1 MSTPTRP
8 TMTLSHTGTAGVRPL
23 AAAIHPLAASRVG
36 ASERPACPLPPADA
50 RADGERRAVPGAA
63 VKVPRFFQAELRQLT
78 IGYMPLLD
86 SAPLLWAAH
95 RGYFH
100 SQGLAVNLVRE
111 VSWASLRDRLAYGAL
126 DAAQCLAPMPVAATL
141 GADGVGVPL
150 MTGLCLSQGGSAIT
164 LSRSVAQRIGFTAG
178 MAPLDSAHA
187 VARFVRDGGRLRL
200 AHVFAFSMH
209 HYLLRDWLALGGI
222 EENDPNIEFRV
233 APPPQMVRLL
243 ESGAVDGF
251 CVGEPWNTAAVRG
264 NLGVIVTP
272 TRAIWDGGADKVLG
286 VTCEWA
292 GRYPQTHRAVI
303 VALMLALRDLA
314 TQDVARELAGLLI
327 KRKALSVPEAWIESA
342 LQGPDATSA
351 PRFAVGLNAFPRRSQ
366 MMWCA
371 LQMLRWRQWAR
382 PVSLQSVTSQV
393 CDGRA
398 FEDAASALRFP
409 LPAVDSVREGAGP
422 VALGM
427 DGSTIE
433 TRFIS
438 GGELDPAHPAAYL
451 TERGWMP
458 EAADAA
464 VRG

>member
-1 MSTPTRP
+1 MRSGLRHFRP
-8 TMTLSHTGTAGVRPL
+8 EIS
-23 AAAIHPLAASRVG
+23 
-36 ASERPACPLPPADA
+36 
-50 RADGERRAVPGAA
+50 
-63 VKVPRFFQAELRQLT
+63 KLT

-100 SQGLAVNLVRE
+100 DAGLSVSLVRE

-150 MTGLCLSQGGSAIT
+150 VTGLCLSQGGSAIT
-164 LSRSVAQRIGFTAG
+164 LSRSVADRIGLTPRID
-178 MAPLDSAHA
+178 PLSSARA
-187 VARFVRDGGRLRL
+187 VAAYLRRGGRLRL
-200 AHVFAFSMH
+200 AHVFPFSMH

-222 EENDPNIEFRV
+222 ADEVEAIEFRV

-272 TRAIWDGGADKVLG
+272 TSAIWDGGADKVLG
-286 VTCEWA
+286 VTREWA
-292 GRYPQTHRAVI
+292 QLHPQTHRAMLSAV
-303 VALMLALRDLA
+303 MLALHDLA
-314 TQDVARELAGLLI
+314 TLDVVQELSGLLT
-327 KRKALSVPEAWIESA
+327 KRKVIAVPEAWIESA
-342 LQGPDATSA
+342 LKGPEAICP
-351 PRFAVGLNAFPRRSQ
+351 PRFATGLNAFPRRSQ

-371 LQMLRWRQWAR
+371 LQMLRWRQWTQPLPLAA
-382 PVSLQSVTSQV
+382 VAAQV
-393 CDGRA
+393 CASTA
-398 FEDAASALRFP
+398 FADAAAALHFP
-409 LPAVDSVREGAGP
+409 LPAYDSVREGAGRVP
-422 VALGM
+422 LGL

-438 GGELDPAHPAAYL
+438 GGELDPANPAAYL
-451 TERGWMP
+451 AARGWP
-458 EAADAA
+458 EDQARAALL
-464 VRG
+464 G